1 MVMGKWSLGYL
12 WSYKPL
18 PFPSQILLPLVTQ
31 VKLFS
36 KVNALWPKRQNWF
49 AWPNEAEVFWVPYHF
64 WRGKKCY
71 YLKDADELCRY
82 TCKYSHYP
90 ANWVVGLE
98 REMV

>member
-36 KVNALWPKRQNWF
+36 KVNALWPKRQN
-49 AWPNEAEVFWVPYHF
+49 
-64 WRGKKCY
+64 
-71 YLKDADELCRY
+71 
-82 TCKYSHYP
+82 
-90 ANWVVGLE
+90 
-98 REMV
+98 